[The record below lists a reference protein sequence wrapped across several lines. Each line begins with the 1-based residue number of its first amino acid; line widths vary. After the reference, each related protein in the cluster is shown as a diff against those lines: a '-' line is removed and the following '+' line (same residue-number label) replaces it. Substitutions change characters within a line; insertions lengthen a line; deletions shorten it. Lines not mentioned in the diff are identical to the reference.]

1 MQSKSVQLMSESDG
15 QLRAFAWPVG
25 GARQMRSCS
34 SRLMPEQS
42 NEWAVS
48 RRYFSLESLAK
59 LADTPNGQLAL

>member
-1 MQSKSVQLMSESDG
+1 
-15 QLRAFAWPVG
+15 
-25 GARQMRSCS
+25 MRSCS

-48 RRYFSLESLAK
+48 RRYFFLESLAK